1 MKDLHAKDM
10 ETIFDS
16 SPGFVIYFKDLKLAG
31 CNPLAKDEFKIT
43 QNTRAHDIFQ
53 EDLERIISAIKR
65 RMPLTINPCK
75 INNKVYALMLL
86 PLEANA
92 AVVSLSFLSKTMTTY
107 SSWYI
112 NSFLNFSLELKR
124 PLVSLMAGIR
134 QLGKRIDK
142 DEKETLDC
150 LAHVNHDFHNMS
162 RISANINEIV
172 LSLFQQN
179 RVEVQCHN
187 LAQVIG
193 SVVTNYKKC
202 GLDQRVPIKFESGEK
217 SLIFSFDRYKMERV
231 LYNLLSNS
239 VSYTRPENQISIKVA
254 QKDKRVTITVSDR
267 GKGIHHKK
275 LSNLFDLYAVDEEKL
290 FSQNCSLGVAYVY
303 AAMESMGGSVLINS
317 MENKGTTVILSL
329 PYDPNFTQLA
339 AAEGTPFESRMGVEL
354 LEFSAVLDSDKY
366 QI

>member
-10 ETIFDS
+10 ENIFGG
-16 SPGFVIYFKDLKLAG
+16 SPSFVIYFKDLELSG
-31 CNPLAKDEFKIT
+31 CNALASDEFEIT
-43 QNTRAHDIFQ
+43 ENTRAEDIFQ
-53 EDLERIISAIKR
+53 EDFERIISAIKR

-92 AVVSLSFLSKTMTTY
+92 AVVSLSVLSKTMTTY

-134 QLGKRIDK
+134 QLSKRIDK

-179 RVEVQCHN
+179 RVEIQCHN
-187 LAQVIG
+187 LTQVIG
-193 SVVTNYKKC
+193 GVVTNYKKC
-202 GLDQRVPIKFESGEK
+202 GLDQRVPISFESGAK
-217 SLIFSFDRYKMERV
+217 NLLFSFDRYKMERV

-239 VSYTRPENQISIKVA
+239 VSNTRPDNQISIKVA
-254 QKDKRVTITVSDR
+254 QKDKKVTITVADR
-267 GKGIHHKK
+267 GQGIHHKK
-275 LSNLFDLYAVDEEKL
+275 LTNLFDLYTVDEDKL
-290 FSQNCSLGVAYVY
+290 FSQNCSLGIAYIY

-317 MENKGTTVILSL
+317 MEGKGTTVTLSM

-339 AAEGTPFESRMGVEL
+339 SAEDTPFESRMGVEL
-354 LEFSAVLDSDKY
+354 LEFSAVLEPDKY
-366 QI
+366 QV